1 MVNAK
6 VLSVAVPFV
15 CREIA
20 RQQALFQKKAF
31 YNKAL
36 LI

>member
-20 RQQALFQKKAF
+20 RQQVLFQKKAL
-31 YNKAL
+31 YAKTL
-36 LI
+36 LR